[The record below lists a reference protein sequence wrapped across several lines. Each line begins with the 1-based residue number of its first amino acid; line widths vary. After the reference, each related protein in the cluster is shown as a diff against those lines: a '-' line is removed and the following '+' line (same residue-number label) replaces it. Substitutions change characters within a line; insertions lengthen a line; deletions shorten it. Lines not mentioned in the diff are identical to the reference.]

1 MKDVWSPATLKVTPA
16 PRTIKS
22 DRSWRQ
28 NSLPW
33 LVAVA
38 TGLLTIAAF
47 APAVRFDFVNWD
59 DNSYLFGNDGLVAG
73 GLSATGIRRAF
84 TEPVF
89 HSWMPL
95 TVLSYQLDATLFG
108 MEMWGFHLTNVVL
121 HALASGVLCVALCRM
136 TGRVGASTAVA
147 ALFSLHPLRVESVA
161 WIAERKDVLSV
172 LFLVLAML
180 AYEWYC
186 RRPGMGRFSLVFV
199 ALLASLLSKATAVTL
214 PGLLLLLDVW
224 PLGRLSV
231 PGIGVP
237 VRGDGTAS
245 PYPGRSWQIVLL
257 EKLPL
262 VALSVGFAFFQIV
275 ASQRVLVAGESLP
288 LVSRRLPNA
297 LYAFDWYLVKTIWPT
312 DLHPA
317 HTHFGVVHPVW
328 LVALC
333 GVGVLATVAIAVLS
347 ARRSPAVTVG
357 LAWFAAALVPVIGL
371 VPVGIQSHS
380 DRFAYIPHIGLF
392 IAIVWGGAA
401 LARRLA
407 ISPVWMSVGAGLIL
421 AAVVWQT
428 ERQLGHW
435 QDSDALWTHTLAVE
449 PQNQFAL
456 SQYGAHKH
464 RIGQDADAERLLLE
478 AMDRGGDFTWLL
490 AYLAEIYFD
499 AGEFRRAKH
508 YRDAAVRRGSAD
520 SEVREII
527 EALADVDA
535 LAAQERSVVQQI
547 GPAAKQEVVAGLAAA
562 RAGRLDDALAA
573 FGRAIEAEPE
583 CAAAHN
589 NVGLVHS
596 QQHDSGKAIAA
607 FRRAITLDDTNADY
621 HVNLAAELLSSGAVD
636 EADKACMSALRLAPW
651 DRQAAALRDEIR
663 ARNRSTSRGSE

>member
-1 MKDVWSPATLKVTPA
+1 MGTP
-16 PRTIKS
+16 
-22 DRSWRQ
+22 RSQ
-28 NSLPW
+28 KSLPW
-33 LVAVA
+33 LAA
-38 TGLLTIAAF
+38 LSLGLLTVAAF

-73 GLSATGIRRAF
+73 GLSAAGIRRAF

-89 HSWMPL
+89 HSYMPL

-108 MEMWGFHLTNVVL
+108 MEMWAFHLTNVVL
-121 HALASGVLCVALCRM
+121 HAVVSGLLCVALCRM
-136 TGRVGASTAVA
+136 TGRIGASVAVA
-147 ALFSLHPLRVESVA
+147 ALFALHPLRVESVA

-172 LFLVLAML
+172 LFLVLALL

-186 RRPGMGRFSLVFV
+186 RRPGGWRYSLVFG

-231 PGIGVP
+231 PGVGGP
-237 VRGDGTAS
+237 VRGDGTDS
-245 PYPGRSWQIVLL
+245 PYPSRPWQMVIL

-262 VALSVGFAFFQIV
+262 MALSVGFAFFQIV

-297 LYAFDWYLVKTIWPT
+297 IYAFTWSLVKTVWPT

-317 HTHFGVVHPVW
+317 HTHFGVVHPAW
-328 LVALC
+328 LVTLC
-333 GVGVLATVAIAVLS
+333 GVGVLATVAIIVVS
-347 ARRSPAVTVG
+347 AHRHPAVAVG

-380 DRFAYIPHIGLF
+380 DRFAYVPHIGLF
-392 IAIVWGGAA
+392 IALVWGGAA
-401 LARRLA
+401 VARRLA
-407 ISPVWMSVGAGLIL
+407 IPALWMSVGAGLGL
-421 AAVVWQT
+421 ASLVWQT
-428 ERQLGHW
+428 EQQLGHW
-435 QDSDALWTHTLAVE
+435 KDSDALWTHTLAVE
-449 PQNQFAL
+449 QQNQFAL

-464 RIGQDADAERLLLE
+464 RTGQDADAERLLLE
-478 AMDRGGDFTWLL
+478 ALDRGGDFTWLL

-508 YRDAAVRRGSAD
+508 YRDAAVRRGSTD

-527 EALADVDA
+527 AALADVDA
-535 LAAQERSVVQQI
+535 LAAQERPVVQPI
-547 GPAAKQEVVAGLAAA
+547 GPAARQEIAAGLAAA
-562 RAGRLDDALAA
+562 RAGRMDDALAA
-573 FGRAIEAEPE
+573 FGRAIDVEPG

-589 NVGLVHS
+589 NSGLVHS
-596 QQHDSGKAIAA
+596 QQHDSAKAIAA

-621 HVNLAAELLSSGAVD
+621 HVNLAAELLLSGAVD
-636 EADKACMSALRLAPW
+636 EADKACLSALRLAPW
-651 DRQAAALRDEIR
+651 DRQAAALREEIR
-663 ARNRSTSRGSE
+663 ARGRSSTRRTK

>member
-1 MKDVWSPATLKVTPA
+1 VNVTAVPHGREMGTLWSQK
-16 PRTIKS
+16 
-22 DRSWRQ
+22 
-28 NSLPW
+28 SLPW
-33 LVAVA
+33 LVAGVL
-38 TGLLTIAAF
+38 GLLTFATF

-95 TVLSYQLDATLFG
+95 TVLSYQFDATLFG

-121 HALASGVLCVALCRM
+121 HALASGLLCVALCRM
-136 TGRVGASTAVA
+136 TGRIGASVAVA
-147 ALFSLHPLRVESVA
+147 ALFALHPLRVESVA

-186 RRPGMGRFSLVFV
+186 RRPGVGRYSLVFV
-199 ALLASLLSKATAVTL
+199 ALLASLLAKATAVTL

-231 PGIGVP
+231 PGVVGP
-237 VRGDGTAS
+237 VRGDGTPL
-245 PYPGRSWQIVLL
+245 PYPSRSLPMVLA

-262 VALSVGFAFFQIV
+262 AVLSVGFAFFQIV

-288 LVSRRLPNA
+288 LVSRRIPNA
-297 LYAFDWYLVKTIWPT
+297 LYAFNWYLVKTVWPT

-317 HTHFGVVHPVW
+317 HTYFGVVHPAW

-333 GVGVLATVAIAVLS
+333 GVGVLATVAIAVVS
-347 ARRSPAVTVG
+347 ARLHPAVAVG

-392 IAIVWGGAA
+392 IALVWGGAA

-407 ISPVWMSVGAGLIL
+407 IPSLWTSVGAGLVL

-435 QDSDALWTHTLAVE
+435 QDSDTLWTHTLAIE

-464 RIGQDADAERLLLE
+464 RTGQDADAERLLLE
-478 AMDRGGDFTWLL
+478 ASDRGGDFTWLL

-508 YRDAAVRRGSAD
+508 YRDAAVRRRSTD

-527 EALADVDA
+527 AALADVDA
-535 LAAQERSVVQQI
+535 LAAQERPVVQPI
-547 GPAAKQEVVAGLAAA
+547 GPAARQQIAAGLAAG
-562 RAGRLDDALAA
+562 RAGRMAEALAA
-573 FGRAIEAEPE
+573 FGRAIDAEPA

-589 NVGLVHS
+589 NAGLVHS

-607 FRRAITLDDTNADY
+607 FRRAISFDDTNADY

-636 EADKACMSALRLAPW
+636 EADSACKDALRLAPW

-663 ARNRSTSRGSE
+663 AQLRRDKALPSD

>member
-16 PRTIKS
+16 PRTIES

-28 NSLPW
+28 KSLPW
-33 LVAVA
+33 LVALA

-73 GLSATGIRRAF
+73 GLSAAGIRRAF

-89 HSWMPL
+89 HSWTPL

-147 ALFSLHPLRVESVA
+147 ALFALHPLRVESVA

-186 RRPGMGRFSLVFV
+186 RRPGVGRYALVFV

-237 VRGDGTAS
+237 VRGDGTVS
-245 PYPGRSWQIVLL
+245 PYPSRSWQMVLL

-297 LYAFDWYLVKTIWPT
+297 LYAFNWYLVKTIWPT

-392 IAIVWGGAA
+392 IALVWGGLEILSRWPTRPWLPTAVLVA
-401 LARRLA
+401 SLVACVPLDRRQIGIWKDSETL
-407 ISPVWMSVGAGLIL
+407 
-421 AAVVWQT
+421 WQHVLT
-428 ERQLGHW
+428 IEPEN
-435 QDSDALWTHTLAVE
+435 AFACNNLAV
-449 PQNQFAL
+449 AL
-456 SQYGAHKH
+456 H
-464 RIGQDADAERLLLE
+464 E
-478 AMDRGGDFTWLL
+478 AGR
-490 AYLAEIYFD
+490 
-499 AGEFRRAKH
+499 
-508 YRDAAVRRGSAD
+508 SA
-520 SEVREII
+520 
-527 EALADVDA
+527 EALRY
-535 LAAQERSVVQQI
+535 LKRSVTHLPQPELHRANLEKLEKMLLGTGTT
-547 GPAAKQEVVAGLAAA
+547 GPS
-562 RAGRLDDALAA
+562 
-573 FGRAIEAEPE
+573 P
-583 CAAAHN
+583 
-589 NVGLVHS
+589 
-596 QQHDSGKAIAA
+596 
-607 FRRAITLDDTNADY
+607 
-621 HVNLAAELLSSGAVD
+621 
-636 EADKACMSALRLAPW
+636 APP
-651 DRQAAALRDEIR
+651 AP
-663 ARNRSTSRGSE
+663 

>member
-1 MKDVWSPATLKVTPA
+1 VRREIEMGTTRPQ
-16 PRTIKS
+16 KS
-22 DRSWRQ
+22 LS
-28 NSLPW
+28 W
-33 LVAVA
+33 LVALAV
-38 TGLLTIAAF
+38 GLLTVAAF

-73 GLSATGIRRAF
+73 GLSAAGIRRAF
-84 TEPVF
+84 TEPIF
-89 HSWMPL
+89 HSYMPL
-95 TVLSYQLDATLFG
+95 TVLSYQLDTTLFG

-136 TGRVGASTAVA
+136 KGRVGASTAVA
-147 ALFSLHPLRVESVA
+147 ALFALHPLRVESVA

-186 RRPGMGRFSLVFV
+186 RRPGVGRYALVFV

-231 PGIGVP
+231 PGVGGP

-245 PYPGRSWQIVLL
+245 PYPCRSWQLVIL

-297 LYAFDWYLVKTIWPT
+297 LYAFNWYLVKTVWPT

-317 HTHFGVVHPVW
+317 HTHFGVVHPLW

-347 ARRSPAVTVG
+347 ARRHPAVAVG

-380 DRFAYIPHIGLF
+380 DRFAYIPHIGLC
-392 IAIVWGGAA
+392 IALVWGGTA

-407 ISPVWMSVGAGLIL
+407 ISPVWISVGAGLVL
-421 AAVVWQT
+421 AALVWQT

-435 QDSDALWTHTLAVE
+435 QDSDTLWTRTLAVE

-456 SQYGAHKH
+456 AQYGAHKH
-464 RIGQDADAERLLLE
+464 RTGQDADAERLLLE
-478 AMDRGGDFTWLL
+478 ALDRGGDFTWLL

-508 YRDAAVRRGSAD
+508 YRDAAVRRGSTD
-520 SEVREII
+520 PEVREII
-527 EALADVDA
+527 AALADIDV
-535 LAAQERSVVQQI
+535 LAAQERPIVQPI
-547 GPAAKQEVVAGLAAA
+547 GPAAKQEIAAGLAAA
-562 RAGRLDDALAA
+562 RAGRMDEALVA
-573 FGRAIEAEPE
+573 FGRAIDVEPA

-589 NVGLVHS
+589 NAGLVHS
-596 QQHDSGKAIAA
+596 QRHDSAKAIAA
-607 FRRAITLDDTNADY
+607 FRRAIALEDTNADY

-636 EADKACMSALRLAPW
+636 EADAASKDALRLAPW

-663 ARNRSTSRGSE
+663 SRGRSTNRRSK

>member
-1 MKDVWSPATLKVTPA
+1 MWLLTAVCRDAHSIHLYSFRVGLSTADGRHALGGAEAHNVRMMVGMQPPPTIPALGN
-16 PRTIKS
+16 R
-22 DRSWRQ
+22 
-28 NSLPW
+28 PW
-33 LVAVA
+33 LVAGASTILASPARAALAVFV
-38 TGLLTIAAF
+38 LTF
-47 APAVRFDFVNWD
+47 LVFLPAVNCDFVNWD
-59 DNSYLFGNDGLVAG
+59 DNSYVYENPRVLQ
-73 GLSATGIRRAF
+73 GLSADGLRYAF
-84 TEPVF
+84 TGTLY
-89 HSWMPL
+89 HSWAPL
-95 TVLSYQLDATLFG
+95 TVLSYLVDVSLFG
-108 MEMWGFHLTNVVL
+108 IRPAGFHLTNVVL
-121 HALASGVLCVALCRM
+121 HAVTSGVLCVALCRM

-237 VRGDGTAS
+237 VRGDGTVS
-245 PYPGRSWQIVLL
+245 PYPSRSWQMVLL

-401 LARRLA
+401 ILLRWTTRPWLPAAVLVAILVACVPLDRRQIAVWKDSETLWQHVLA
-407 ISPVWMSVGAGLIL
+407 IEPENAFACNNLAVALHEAGRSAEALPYLKRAISQRPQ
-421 AAVVWQT
+421 QT
-428 ERQLGHW
+428 EMQMNLETIETMLHG
-435 QDSDALWTHTLAVE
+435 TAV
-449 PQNQFAL
+449 
-456 SQYGAHKH
+456 
-464 RIGQDADAERLLLE
+464 
-478 AMDRGGDFTWLL
+478 
-490 AYLAEIYFD
+490 
-499 AGEFRRAKH
+499 
-508 YRDAAVRRGSAD
+508 
-520 SEVREII
+520 
-527 EALADVDA
+527 
-535 LAAQERSVVQQI
+535 
-547 GPAAKQEVVAGLAAA
+547 
-562 RAGRLDDALAA
+562 
-573 FGRAIEAEPE
+573 
-583 CAAAHN
+583 
-589 NVGLVHS
+589 
-596 QQHDSGKAIAA
+596 
-607 FRRAITLDDTNADY
+607 DDTGTA
-621 HVNLAAELLSSGAVD
+621 
-636 EADKACMSALRLAPW
+636 KPPP
-651 DRQAAALRDEIR
+651 
-663 ARNRSTSRGSE
+663 

>member
-1 MKDVWSPATLKVTPA
+1 MSTPPAPSKNPLDRLSRLILASPARAAIAVFVLTF
-16 PRTIKS
+16 
-22 DRSWRQ
+22 
-28 NSLPW
+28 
-33 LVAVA
+33 LVF
-38 TGLLTIAAF
+38 L
-47 APAVRFDFVNWD
+47 PAVNCDFVNWD
-59 DNSYLFGNDGLVAG
+59 DNSYVYENPRVLQ
-73 GLSATGIRRAF
+73 GLSADGLRYALTG
-84 TEPVF
+84 TLY
-89 HSWMPL
+89 HSWAPL
-95 TVLSYQLDATLFG
+95 TVLSYLVDVSLFG
-108 MEMWGFHLTNVVL
+108 IRPAGFHLTNVVL
-121 HALASGVLCVALCRM
+121 HAVTSGVLCVALCRM

-147 ALFSLHPLRVESVA
+147 ALFALHPLRVESVA

-186 RRPGMGRFSLVFV
+186 RRPGVGRYALVFV

-401 LARRLA
+401 ILLRWTTRPWLPAAVLVAILVACVPLDRRQIAVWKDSETLWQHVLA
-407 ISPVWMSVGAGLIL
+407 IEPENAFACNNLAVALHEAGRSAEALPYLRRSVTHLP
-421 AAVVWQT
+421 QT
-428 ERQLGHW
+428 ELQRANLEK
-435 QDSDALWTHTLAVE
+435 LE
-449 PQNQFAL
+449 
-456 SQYGAHKH
+456 KM
-464 RIGQDADAERLLLE
+464 LLNT
-478 AMDRGGDFTWLL
+478 GT
-490 AYLAEIYFD
+490 
-499 AGEFRRAKH
+499 
-508 YRDAAVRRGSAD
+508 AAPH
-520 SEVREII
+520 
-527 EALADVDA
+527 
-535 LAAQERSVVQQI
+535 AA
-547 GPAAKQEVVAGLAAA
+547 P
-562 RAGRLDDALAA
+562 
-573 FGRAIEAEPE
+573 P
-583 CAAAHN
+583 
-589 NVGLVHS
+589 
-596 QQHDSGKAIAA
+596 
-607 FRRAITLDDTNADY
+607 T
-621 HVNLAAELLSSGAVD
+621 
-636 EADKACMSALRLAPW
+636 P
-651 DRQAAALRDEIR
+651 
-663 ARNRSTSRGSE
+663 

>member
-1 MKDVWSPATLKVTPA
+1 MNVTAVPRGKEMGILWSQK
-16 PRTIKS
+16 
-22 DRSWRQ
+22 
-28 NSLPW
+28 SLPW
-33 LVAVA
+33 LVSGVLA
-38 TGLLTIAAF
+38 LLTFAAF
-47 APAVRFDFVNWD
+47 APSVRFDFVNWD

-73 GLSATGIRRAF
+73 GLSVAGIRRGF
-84 TEPVF
+84 TEPIF
-89 HSWMPL
+89 HSYMPL
-95 TVLSYQLDATLFG
+95 TVLSYQLDATLCG

-121 HALASGVLCVALCRM
+121 HAVTAALLCVALCRM
-136 TGRVGASTAVA
+136 TGSVGRSAAVGA
-147 ALFSLHPLRVESVA
+147 LFALHPLRVESVA

-186 RRPGMGRFSLVFV
+186 RRPGVWRFLLVFG
-199 ALLASLLSKATAVTL
+199 AMLASLFSKATAVTL

-231 PGIGVP
+231 PGVGGP
-237 VRGDGTAS
+237 VRGDGTVS
-245 PYPGRSWQIVLL
+245 PYPSRSWPMAIL

-262 VALSVGFAFFQIV
+262 AALSVGFAFFQIV

-288 LVSRRLPNA
+288 LVSRRVPNA
-297 LYAFDWYLVKTIWPT
+297 LYAFNWYLVKTVWPT

-317 HTHFGVVHPVW
+317 HTHFGEVHPAW

-333 GVGVLATVAIAVLS
+333 GVGVLAAVAIAVLC
-347 ARRSPAVTVG
+347 ARRSPAVAVG

-392 IAIVWGGAA
+392 IALVWGGAA

-407 ISPVWMSVGAGLIL
+407 IPPSWMSVGAGLVL
-421 AAVVWQT
+421 AALVWQT

-435 QDSDALWTHTLAVE
+435 QDSDTLWTHTLAVE
-449 PQNQFAL
+449 PKNQFAL

-464 RIGQDADAERLLLE
+464 RTGQDADAERLLLD
-478 AMDRGGDFTWLL
+478 ALDRGGDFTWLL

-508 YRDAAVRRGSAD
+508 YRDAAARRRSTD

-527 EALADVDA
+527 AALADVDT
-535 LAAQERSVVQQI
+535 LAAEERPVVRPI
-547 GPAAKQEVVAGLAAA
+547 GPAAKQEIAAGLTAA
-562 RAGRLDDALAA
+562 RASRMDDALAA
-573 FGRAIEAEPE
+573 FGRAIDLEPA

-589 NVGLVHS
+589 NAGLVHS
-596 QQHDSGKAIAA
+596 QRHDSDKAIVA
-607 FRRAITLDDTNADY
+607 FRRAIALDDTNADY
-621 HVNLAAELLSSGAVD
+621 HLNLAAELFSSGAVD
-636 EADKACMSALRLAPW
+636 EADSACKEALRLAPW

-663 ARNRSTSRGSE
+663 ARNRSTSHGSE

>member
-1 MKDVWSPATLKVTPA
+1 MVTPWS
-16 PRTIKS
+16 RKS
-22 DRSWRQ
+22 F
-28 NSLPW
+28 LW
-33 LVAVA
+33 LLAVAVA
-38 TGLLTIAAF
+38 LLTVAVF

-59 DNSYLFGNDGLVAG
+59 DNNYLFGNDGLVAG
-73 GLSATGIRRAF
+73 GLSAAGIRRAF

-108 MEMWGFHLTNVVL
+108 MEMWGFHLTSVVL
-121 HALASGVLCVALCRM
+121 HAFASGLLCVALCRM

-147 ALFSLHPLRVESVA
+147 ALFALHPLRVESVA

-172 LFLVLAML
+172 LFLVLALL

-186 RRPGMGRFSLVFV
+186 RRPGVGRFSLVF
-199 ALLASLLSKATAVTL
+199 AAMLASLLSKATAVTL

-231 PGIGVP
+231 PGIGGP

-245 PYPGRSWQIVLL
+245 PYPSRSWPMVLV

-262 VALSVGFAFFQIV
+262 AALSVGFAFFQIV

-288 LVSRRLPNA
+288 LVSRRVPNA
-297 LYAFDWYLVKTIWPT
+297 IYAFAWYLVKTVWPT

-317 HTHFGVVHPVW
+317 HTHFGVVHPAW

-333 GVGVLATVAIAVLS
+333 GAGVLATVAIAVLS
-347 ARRSPAVTVG
+347 ARRHPAVTVG

-371 VPVGIQSHS
+371 VPVGVQSHS

-392 IAIVWGGAA
+392 IALVWGGAA
-401 LARRLA
+401 LARRLT
-407 ISPVWMSVGAGLIL
+407 ISPVWTSIGAGLVL
-421 AAVVWQT
+421 AALVWQT
-428 ERQLGHW
+428 ERQLSHW
-435 QDSDALWTHTLAVE
+435 QDSDALWTYTLGVE

-464 RIGQDADAERLLLE
+464 HTGQDADAERLLLE
-478 AMDRGGDFTWLL
+478 ALDRGGNFTWLL

-520 SEVREII
+520 QEVREII
-527 EALADVDA
+527 TALADVDA
-535 LAAQERSVVQQI
+535 LAAQERPVVQQQV
-547 GPAAKQEVVAGLAAA
+547 GPAARQEIAAGLAAA
-562 RAGRLDDALAA
+562 RAGRLDEALAA
-573 FGRAIEAEPE
+573 FGRAIDLEPE

-589 NVGLVHS
+589 NTGLVHS

-607 FRRAITLDDTNADY
+607 FRRAIALDDTNADY
-621 HVNLAAELLSSGAVD
+621 HVNLAAELLSSGAID
-636 EADKACMSALRLAPW
+636 EAVAASKDALRLAPW

-663 ARNRSTSRGSE
+663 ARGRSSTRRTE

>member
-1 MKDVWSPATLKVTPA
+1 MKDVWSPTTLKVTPA
-16 PRTIKS
+16 PRTIES
-22 DRSWRQ
+22 DRSWLQ
-28 NSLPW
+28 KSLPW
-33 LVAVA
+33 LVALA

-108 MEMWGFHLTNVVL
+108 MEMWGFHLTSVVL
-121 HALASGVLCVALCRM
+121 HAVTAGLLCVALCRM

-186 RRPGMGRFSLVFV
+186 RRPGMGRYALVFV

-245 PYPGRSWQIVLL
+245 PYPGRSWQMVLA

-262 VALSVGFAFFQIV
+262 AALSIVFAFFQIV
-275 ASQRVLVAGESLP
+275 SSQRVLVAGESLP

-297 LYAFDWYLVKTIWPT
+297 LYAFTWYLVKTIWPT

-333 GVGVLATVAIAVLS
+333 GVGVLATVAIAVLA

-392 IAIVWGGAA
+392 AAIVWGGAA
-401 LARRLA
+401 LSRRLA
-407 ISPVWMSVGAGLIL
+407 ISPVWTSIGAGLVL
-421 AAVVWQT
+421 AALVVQT

-435 QDSDALWTHTLAVE
+435 QDSDALWTHTLEIE
-449 PQNQFAL
+449 PRNQFAL

-464 RIGQDADAERLLLE
+464 RTGQDADAERLFLD
-478 AMDRGGDFTWLL
+478 AVDCGGDFTWLL

-508 YRDAAVRRGSAD
+508 YRDAAVRRRSTD
-520 SEVREII
+520 PEVREII

-535 LAAQERSVVQQI
+535 LAAQERPVVQPI
-547 GPAAKQEVVAGLAAA
+547 GPAARQEIAAGLAAA
-562 RAGRLDDALAA
+562 RAGRMDDALAS
-573 FGRAIEAEPE
+573 FGRAIDLEPA

-589 NVGLVHS
+589 NAGLVHS
-596 QQHDSGKAIAA
+596 QQHDSDKAIAA

-636 EADKACMSALRLAPW
+636 EADAACMSALRLAPW
-651 DRQAAALRDEIR
+651 DRQAAALRGEIR
-663 ARNRSTSRGSE
+663 AQLRRD